1 MALATVDGIW
11 NQPFLSEETDMCN
24 ESAFVLFFKDGH
36 LHLDDIDLIEVEE
49 DSLRLKDMSGNEKII
64 PGRIRTV
71 DLVNRRIETAE

>member
-1 MALATVDGIW
+1 
-11 NQPFLSEETDMCN
+11 MCN

-64 PGRIRTV
+64 PGRIRTI